1 MVKGMVHISE
11 SYSKVLARQN
21 RRMIFLFLLP
31 ATLLYLGFFIYPA
44 LKAFY
49 ISLFDWNGFT
59 SKMDFIGLKNFRE
72 LFTNGY
78 FWVVSVKN
86 TLLIIFLGGL
96 LVFLLAFMLSGILNT
111 KIRGRKFFRGL
122 LFFPYIIN
130 PVAIAILW
138 NFIYNKQWGLLNNI
152 LKGAGLEVLQ
162 RTWTSPENLF
172 GSILV
177 ALVWMYT
184 GFYCVILLAALDQV
198 PEGLIESANLDG
210 ASELQIF
217 FQIKLPLIWD
227 VLVTSIVLWGV
238 SAIKEFTLLYAW
250 GGGIDIPPEG
260 ATNLAVH
267 MFVTAFGRRVTIYRM
282 GYATAMGVI
291 MFIMVVLLYFLVSKF
306 FKRESVEESAEF

>member
-1 MVKGMVHISE
+1 MVI
-11 SYSKVLARQN
+11 
-21 RRMIFLFLLP
+21 LFLLP
-31 ATLLYLGFFIYPA
+31 ATLLYLCFFIYPSV
-44 LKAFY
+44 KAFY

-59 SKMDFIGLKNFRE
+59 SKMDYIGLKNFRE
-72 LFTNGY
+72 LFTDAY
-78 FWVVSVKN
+78 FWGVAFKN
-86 TLLIIFLGGL
+86 SLLIIFLGGV
-96 LVFLLAFMLSGILNT
+96 LVFVLAFMLSGILSS
-111 KIRGRKFFRGL
+111 KIKGRKFFRGL

-152 LKGAGLEVLQ
+152 LKKIGLEVLQ
-162 RTWTSPENLF
+162 KTWTAPENLF
-172 GSILV
+172 WAILV

-198 PEGLIESANLDG
+198 PKGLIESANLDG
-210 ASELQIF
+210 ASELQTF
-217 FQIKLPLIWD
+217 FLVKLPLIWD
-227 VLVTSIVLWGV
+227 VLVTSIVLWV
-238 SAIKEFTLLYAW
+238 ISAIKEFTLLYAW

-291 MFIMVVLLYFLVSKF
+291 MFIMVVLMYFLVSRI
-306 FKRESVEESAEF
+306 FKWEGIEKNAEF